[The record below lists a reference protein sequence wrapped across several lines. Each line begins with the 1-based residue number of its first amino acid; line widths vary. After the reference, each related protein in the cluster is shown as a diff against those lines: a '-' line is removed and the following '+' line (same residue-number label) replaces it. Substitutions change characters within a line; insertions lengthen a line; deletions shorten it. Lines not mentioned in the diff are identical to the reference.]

1 MIEKEIKLTAKFK
14 YLQEEDFKDI
24 KQQVSY
30 FLREHEDDCVDLL
43 HIISEDDS
51 LPYMTDCY
59 IEKGNYKIDIHL
71 NNDIDDECC
80 DCFCIVNLPA
90 KYGDNEDI
98 RKELINYTLYCLF
111 NESTII
117 NRFFKFFGSFSI
129 NYIDRFYNS

>member
-71 NNDIDDECC
+71 NNDIDDDCC

-117 NRFFKFFGSFSI
+117 NGFFKFFGSFSI